1 MLIRKSLLV
10 IAGVAV
16 IGVLVAASAHAW
28 TNDTNYLTF
37 NGPIAL
43 PGVTLPAGTY
53 AFRTP
58 SGIDKNIVQVMNR
71 GETKSYYMG
80 ITRPVARPRGR
91 TQLLVTVGEAS
102 ARQVPPIQAWFPLGQ
117 TEGHAF
123 IYDK

>member
-1 MLIRKSLLV
+1 MCIRKSLLA
-10 IAGVAV
+10 IAAL
-16 IGVLVAASAHAW
+16 GVLATASAYAL
-28 TNDTNYLTF
+28 TNDTNYVTF
-37 NGPIAL
+37 SGPVAL

-53 AFRTP
+53 TFRTP
-58 SGIDKNIVQVMNR
+58 SDMDKNIVQVMNR

>member
-1 MLIRKSLLV
+1 MCIRKSLLA
-10 IAGVAV
+10 IAVL
-16 IGVLVAASAHAW
+16 GVLATASAYAL
-28 TNDTNYLTF
+28 TNGVNYVTF
-37 NGPIAL
+37 SGPIAL

-53 AFRTP
+53 TFRTP
-58 SGIDKNIVQVMNR
+58 SDLDKNIVQVMNR